1 MSRIHAQRGHTTQ
14 VRFHAWLS
22 HHGESLRDALGH
34 LKRRP
39 FGHLLSMLVIAVSL
53 TIPITLLATLHGI
66 RTGLAGWSNEA
77 AQLQLF
83 LKPEASN
90 SEADALLRSLRQ
102 DQAIVEARLIT
113 PEEGLTMLA
122 RTHALDGLLDE
133 LKKDNPLPAV
143 IELWPHSAADLEG
156 LRARLANR
164 PEVDTVRMDSE
175 AIQRLRGLI
184 DAGERLTLIFLLI
197 LAPALAISVGN
208 TIRLEL
214 ERRADEVR
222 LLQLIGATHAFIRH
236 PLLYAGAI
244 LGLGGALLGLVFAGL
259 ATHLLVRAAAQSGW
273 QIVLPAVPPY
283 LLLTIIPAGVVLGI
297 LAAWLA
303 SALQI
308 RRIRPS

>member
-1 MSRIHAQRGHTTQ
+1 MSRNHAQRGHTAQ
-14 VRFHAWLS
+14 VRLHAWLS
-22 HHGESLRDALGH
+22 HHGESLRDALRR
-34 LKRRP
+34 LKRHP

-53 TIPITLLATLHGI
+53 TIPITLLATLHGA

-83 LKPEASN
+83 LKPEAGS

-102 DQAIVEARLIT
+102 DQAIAAARLIT
-113 PEEGLTMLA
+113 PEEGLAMLA
-122 RTHALDGLLDE
+122 RAHGLDGLLDE
-133 LKKDNPLPAV
+133 LKDNPLPAV
-143 IELWPHSAADLEG
+143 IELRPHSAADLEG
-156 LRARLANR
+156 LRTRLAGR

-175 AIQRLRGLI
+175 AVQRLRGLI
-184 DAGERLTLIFLLI
+184 DAVERLTLIFLLI
-197 LAPALAISVGN
+197 LAPALAITVGN

-222 LLQLIGATHAFIRH
+222 LLQLIGATHAFIRR

-244 LGLGGALLGLVFAGL
+244 LGLGGTLLGLLFAGL
-259 ATHLLVRAAAQSGW
+259 AMRLLLSAAAHSGW
-273 QIVLPAVPPY
+273 QIALPTVPPY
-283 LLLTIIPAGVVLGI
+283 LLLILIPAGMALGI

>member
-1 MSRIHAQRGHTTQ
+1 MSRNHAQRGHTAQ
-14 VRFHAWLS
+14 VRLHAWLS
-22 HHGESLRDALGH
+22 HHGESLRDALRR

-53 TIPITLLATLHGI
+53 TIPITLLATLHGA

-83 LKPEASN
+83 LKPEAGS

-102 DQAIVEARLIT
+102 DQAIAAARLIT
-113 PEEGLTMLA
+113 PEEGLAMLA
-122 RTHALDGLLDE
+122 RAHGLDGLLDE
-133 LKKDNPLPAV
+133 LKDNPLPAV
-143 IELWPHSAADLEG
+143 IELRPHSAADLEG
-156 LRARLANR
+156 LRTRLAGR

-175 AIQRLRGLI
+175 AVQRLRGLI
-184 DAGERLTLIFLLI
+184 DAVERLTLIFLLI
-197 LAPALAISVGN
+197 LAPALAITVGN

-222 LLQLIGATHAFIRH
+222 LLQLIGATHAFIRR

-244 LGLGGALLGLVFAGL
+244 LGLGGTLLGLLFAGL
-259 ATHLLVRAAAQSGW
+259 AMRLLLSAAAHSGW
-273 QIVLPAVPPY
+273 QIALPTVPPY
-283 LLLTIIPAGVVLGI
+283 LLLILIPAGMALGI